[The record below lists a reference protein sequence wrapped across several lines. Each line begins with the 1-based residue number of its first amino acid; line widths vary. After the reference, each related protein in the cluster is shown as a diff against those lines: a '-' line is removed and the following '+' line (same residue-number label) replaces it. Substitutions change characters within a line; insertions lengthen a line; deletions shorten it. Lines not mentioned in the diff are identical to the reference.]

1 MTDDFKLLCELFV
14 SSLRGERYSKTLEK
28 GEIARVVS
36 LAAFHG
42 CSYGILYALSM
53 LDGNETA
60 KRSIKRRVLSEQ
72 SKNASLTALFS
83 LFEKKGIKACVIK
96 GNAVGRFYA
105 LPECRDSADT
115 DILIDKASEERV
127 YEIMSEQGCQVVPR
141 TPYSH
146 HGTCTSS
153 ELGTVEI
160 HVSLFFEMLNK
171 VLFKNIDESVLIKE
185 EPVQVCEDNFSYST
199 LGYTDHYIFLA
210 LHMIQHFIRSGTS
223 IRQVCDILIYA
234 EKCGDKIDFERFDS
248 VISTLGYTGIMNT
261 VYTVGE
267 IYFGFDTQKLPPHK
281 KVADAIALEF
291 MNDMEQGGWIG
302 KGREDGEELFRHYG
316 MLKTENKTEYKKYL
330 KRYQRKK
337 IFGSLFPERKRIYA
351 HFPFAK
357 FPLLLPVGWV
367 CWLFYGA
374 KLYKSGELKSNVNER
389 DALDDIQKQRLKL
402 FFDMEL

>member
-14 SSLRGERYSKTLEK
+14 SSLRGKRYSKKAEK
-28 GEIARVVS
+28 GEVARVIS

-42 CSYGILYALSM
+42 CSYSILYALSM
-53 LDGNETA
+53 LYENETT
-60 KRSIKRRVLSEQ
+60 KRCVKGRVLSEQ

-83 LFEKKGIKACVIK
+83 LFEEKGIKAYVIK

-115 DILIDKASEERV
+115 DILIDKANEKQVYKIMRER
-127 YEIMSEQGCQVVPR
+127 GCQVVPR

-146 HGTCTSS
+146 HATCTSP

-171 VLFKNIDESVLIKE
+171 VLFKNIDENILIKE
-185 EPVQVCEDNFSYST
+185 EPVRVCEDNFSYLT

-223 IRQVCDILIYA
+223 IRQICDILIYV

-248 VISTLGYTGIMNT
+248 VISSLGYTGIMNT

-267 IYFGFDTQKLPPHK
+267 MYLDFSAEKLPPHK
-281 KVADAIALEF
+281 EVADTIALEF

-302 KGREDGEELFRHYG
+302 KGRADGEELFRHYG

-337 IFGSLFPERKRIYA
+337 IISSLFPGRKRIYA

-367 CWLFYGA
+367 CWLFYGV

-389 DALDDIQKQRLKL
+389 DGLDNTQKQRLKL